1 MPLPSCRGFAEKSA
15 DNCMGVP
22 LFIACCFSVGAF
34 NILSLS
40 LTFADL
46 IPRCLGVVLF
56 GLFSVGTQCFL
67 DLGVCFASP
76 VRELPAVVS
85 PSCSVAPWPLLLW
98 GSCNVSVGALA
109 VVLRPPTPV
118 HLRARSPCPVQSRDT
133 PHSPFGRW
141 PVLRSA
147 QSPLDPF

>member
-1 MPLPSCRGFAEKSA
+1 MPLLSYGVFAEKSA

-22 LFIACCFSVGAF
+22 LFIACCFSVAAF
-34 NILSLS
+34 NILSSS

-67 DLGVCFASP
+67 DLDVCFASR

-85 PSCSVAPWPLLLW
+85 PSALSGPVAP
-98 GSCNVSVGALA
+98 
-109 VVLRPPTPV
+109 
-118 HLRARSPCPVQSRDT
+118 
-133 PHSPFGRW
+133 
-141 PVLRSA
+141 
-147 QSPLDPF
+147 SPLGLL